1 VDDLYV
7 LVGGWPG
14 SGRSTLALG
23 LAAALGLP
31 LLAKDELWGRSVRP
45 LGVGPLVEVDT
56 SGPVDVPAL
65 AARLRAS

>member
-1 VDDLYV
+1 MSLFV

-14 SGRSTLALG
+14 SGIARRHPG
-23 LAAALGLP
+23 HRDRGE
-31 LLAKDELWGRSVRP
+31 DELWGRPVEP

-65 AARLRAS
+65 AGRIRTL